1 MQKIISYLSKLD
13 YLVAIGCVLWG
24 IYYSDYLVM
33 AAGFLGFFLA
43 RLNLAQRVQKRL
55 EKYLV
60 KKKTTE
66 DHSSLLAEQEKIY
79 DENLLSIP
87 SKTDTNFKDLPVIQ
101 YTVVQITPS
110 KHNLLAKPGA
120 FTQTAN
126 NNNRFC

>member
-33 AAGFLGFFLA
+33 AAGVLGFFLA

-79 DENLLSIP
+79 DENLLSTA
-87 SKTDTNFKDLPVIQ
+87 SKADITFKNLPAIQ
-101 YTVVQITPS
+101 YTVVQIMPS

-120 FTQTAN
+120 LTQTAN
-126 NNNRFC
+126 NNNHFC